1 MKRQNSVALFI
12 EIITVVGLIIYTI
25 ITDGVVSNRLDSGLK
40 SYFTSEVKDQTAA
53 FYDEFN
59 AELANTKSFAFS
71 AKSSYEFAQRSG
83 ADSTA
88 AAESICANL
97 VNELK
102 ADSAAVFN
110 RSGSVIASRQY
121 SAASESAIVQAAL
134 RGESIADFIK
144 DNGAVY
150 AVAAAPLANEGII
163 TGAVLVKKNIS
174 IQSIIDKIKAATC
187 SEATVFDN
195 YTRHV
200 TTIEGMQGTK
210 LANPEIIDRVKKEG
224 HAISIINKI
233 GTQDSISCYFP
244 LLNKNGEFVTTLYL
258 GRPLTV
264 VGIVSK
270 TIFTPLL
277 FVSIIAMVVVLILF
291 IILIKR
297 SISRPLALINA
308 AVTNLSSGDADL
320 TQRLPENGNN
330 EFTQVTRGV
339 NKFIALLEST
349 IIRVQEIADEVL
361 RGSSQISSSSQ
372 SISAGASEQAAS
384 TEEMSAT
391 MEQIASNISQT
402 ADNAEQ
408 TRSIAVS
415 TCAEGKDGSEAVSSA
430 VEAVKMI
437 TSKINVIQDI
447 TSQTNLLALN
457 AAIEAARAGEAGKG
471 FAVVANEVRKL
482 AERTKEA
489 ASDIIDL
496 SAQTLVAADNA
507 GAKIQHVVPEI
518 EKTSNLIEEISVACR
533 EQTLG
538 ASQISSAIQQLD
550 TVVQQNAS
558 SSEELAAMAEE
569 LSASANEL
577 VSVAGIFKVDSSASS
592 ASRDTPRLER
602 SVPPLALE
610 SKLV

>member
-12 EIITVVGLIIYTI
+12 EIIIVLGLIVYTI
-25 ITDGVVSNRLDSGLK
+25 ITDAVVSNRLDSGLK
-40 SYFTSEVKDQTAA
+40 SYFTSEVKEQTSA
-53 FYDEFN
+53 FQDEFD
-59 AELANTKSFAFS
+59 AELSKIKSFALS
-71 AKSSYEFAQRSG
+71 SESSYEFAIRNG
-83 ADSTA
+83 AETSD
-88 AAESICANL
+88 AAESVCANL
-97 VNELK
+97 VNELR
-102 ADSAAVFN
+102 ADSAAVIS

-121 SAASESAIVQAAL
+121 TAGSETAVLQAAL
-134 RGESIADFIK
+134 RGESGADFVK
-144 DNGAVY
+144 ENGAVY

-174 IQSIIDKIKAATC
+174 VQSIVDKVKAATC

-244 LLNKNGEFVTTLYL
+244 LFSKTGEFVTTLYL

-264 VGIVSK
+264 VGVVSK

-277 FVSIIAMVVVLILF
+277 FVSIIAMVIVLILF

-320 TQRLPENGNN
+320 TYRLPENGNN

-339 NKFIALLEST
+339 NKFIALLEAT

-372 SISAGASEQAAS
+372 AISAGASEQAAS

-391 MEQIASNISQT
+391 MEEIASNISQT

-408 TRSIAVS
+408 TRSIAVT

-437 TSKINVIQDI
+437 TSKIAVIQDI

-482 AERTKEA
+482 AERTKDA
-489 ASDIIDL
+489 AADIIDL

-507 GAKIQHVVPEI
+507 GTKIQHVVPEI

-577 VSVAGIFKVDSSASS
+577 VSVAGIFKVAGSANSGS
-592 ASRDTPRLER
+592 GTPRLER
-602 SVPPLALE
+602 SAPTLALE

>member
-12 EIITVVGLIIYTI
+12 EIIIVLGLIVYTI
-25 ITDGVVSNRLDSGLK
+25 ITDAVVSNRLDSGLK
-40 SYFTSEVKDQTAA
+40 SYFTSEVKEQTAA
-53 FYDEFN
+53 FQDEFD
-59 AELANTKSFAFS
+59 AELSKIKSFALS
-71 AKSSYEFAQRSG
+71 SKSSYEFAIRNG
-83 ADSTA
+83 AETSD

-97 VNELK
+97 VNELR
-102 ADSAAVFN
+102 ADSAAVIS

-121 SAASESAIVQAAL
+121 TAGSETAVLQAAL
-134 RGESIADFIK
+134 RGESGADFVK
-144 DNGAVY
+144 ENGAVY
-150 AVAAAPLANEGII
+150 VVAAAPLANEGII

-174 IQSIIDKIKAATC
+174 VQSIVDKVKAATC

-244 LLNKNGEFVTTLYL
+244 LFSKTGEFVTTLYL

-264 VGIVSK
+264 VGVVSK

-277 FVSIIAMVVVLILF
+277 FVSIIAMLIVLILF

-320 TQRLPENGNN
+320 TYRLPENGNN

-339 NKFIALLEST
+339 NKFIALLEAT

-372 SISAGASEQAAS
+372 AISAGASEQAAS

-391 MEQIASNISQT
+391 MEEIASNISQT

-408 TRSIAVS
+408 TRSIAVT

-437 TSKINVIQDI
+437 TSKIAVIQDI

-482 AERTKEA
+482 AERTKDA
-489 ASDIIDL
+489 AADIIDL

-507 GAKIQHVVPEI
+507 GTKIQHVVPEI

-558 SSEELAAMAEE
+558 LQKSSPQWQKSFLQAQTS
-569 LSASANEL
+569 LFLWPASLRLQVLQTQVL
-577 VSVAGIFKVDSSASS
+577 V
-592 ASRDTPRLER
+592 RH
-602 SVPPLALE
+602 AL
-610 SKLV
+610 KGLHRHLR

>member
-12 EIITVVGLIIYTI
+12 EIIIVLGLIVYTI
-25 ITDGVVSNRLDSGLK
+25 ITDAVVSNRLDSGLK
-40 SYFTSEVKDQTAA
+40 SYFTSEVKEQTAA
-53 FYDEFN
+53 FQDEFD
-59 AELANTKSFAFS
+59 AELSKTKSFAFS
-71 AKSSYEFAQRSG
+71 SKSSYEFAIRNG
-83 ADSTA
+83 AETSD
-88 AAESICANL
+88 AAESVCANL
-97 VNELK
+97 VNELR
-102 ADSAAVFN
+102 AGSAAVIS

-121 SAASESAIVQAAL
+121 TAGSETAVLQAAL
-134 RGESIADFIK
+134 RGESGADFVK
-144 DNGAVY
+144 ENGAVY

-174 IQSIIDKIKAATC
+174 VQSIVDKVKAATC

-244 LLNKNGEFVTTLYL
+244 LFSKTGEFVTTLYL

-264 VGIVSK
+264 VGVVSK

-277 FVSIIAMVVVLILF
+277 FVSIIAMVIVLILF

-320 TQRLPENGNN
+320 TYRLPENGNN

-372 SISAGASEQAAS
+372 AISAGASEQAAS

-391 MEQIASNISQT
+391 MEEIASNISQT

-408 TRSIAVS
+408 TRSIAVT

-437 TSKINVIQDI
+437 TSKIAVIQDI

-482 AERTKEA
+482 AERTKDA
-489 ASDIIDL
+489 AADIIDL

-507 GAKIQHVVPEI
+507 GTKIQHVVPEI

-577 VSVAGIFKVDSSASS
+577 VSVAGIFKVAGSANPGSG
-592 ASRDTPRLER
+592 TPRLER
-602 SVPPLALE
+602 SAPTLALE

>member
-12 EIITVVGLIIYTI
+12 EIIIVLGLIVYTI
-25 ITDGVVSNRLDSGLK
+25 ITDAVVSNRLDSGLK
-40 SYFTSEVKDQTAA
+40 SYFTSEVKEQTAA
-53 FYDEFN
+53 FQDEFD
-59 AELANTKSFAFS
+59 AELSKTKSFALS
-71 AKSSYEFAQRSG
+71 SKSSYEFAIRNG
-83 ADSTA
+83 AETSD

-97 VNELK
+97 VNELR
-102 ADSAAVFN
+102 ADSAAVIS

-121 SAASESAIVQAAL
+121 TAGSETAVLQAAL
-134 RGESIADFIK
+134 RGESGADFVK
-144 DNGAVY
+144 ENGAVY

-174 IQSIIDKIKAATC
+174 VQSIVDKVKAATC

-244 LLNKNGEFVTTLYL
+244 LFSKTGEFVTTLYL

-264 VGIVSK
+264 VGVVSK

-277 FVSIIAMVVVLILF
+277 FVSIIAMVIVLILF

-320 TQRLPENGNN
+320 TYRLPENGNN

-339 NKFIALLEST
+339 NKFIGLLEST

-372 SISAGASEQAAS
+372 AISAGASEQAAS

-391 MEQIASNISQT
+391 MEEIASNISQT

-408 TRSIAVS
+408 TRSIAVT
-415 TCAEGKDGSEAVSSA
+415 TCAEGKDGSEALFLR
-430 VEAVKMI
+430 
-437 TSKINVIQDI
+437 Q
-447 TSQTNLLALN
+447 L
-457 AAIEAARAGEAGKG
+457 
-471 FAVVANEVRKL
+471 KL
-482 AERTKEA
+482 
-489 ASDIIDL
+489 
-496 SAQTLVAADNA
+496 
-507 GAKIQHVVPEI
+507 
-518 EKTSNLIEEISVACR
+518 
-533 EQTLG
+533 
-538 ASQISSAIQQLD
+538 
-550 TVVQQNAS
+550 
-558 SSEELAAMAEE
+558 
-569 LSASANEL
+569 
-577 VSVAGIFKVDSSASS
+577 
-592 ASRDTPRLER
+592 SR
-602 SVPPLALE
+602 
-610 SKLV
+610 

>member
-12 EIITVVGLIIYTI
+12 EIIIVLGLIVYTI
-25 ITDGVVSNRLDSGLK
+25 ITDAVVSNRLDSGLK
-40 SYFTSEVKDQTAA
+40 SYFTSEVKEQTAA
-53 FYDEFN
+53 FQDEFD
-59 AELANTKSFAFS
+59 AELSKTKSFALS
-71 AKSSYEFAQRSG
+71 SKSSYEFAIRNG
-83 ADSTA
+83 AETSD

-97 VNELK
+97 VNELR
-102 ADSAAVFN
+102 ADSAAVIS

-121 SAASESAIVQAAL
+121 TAGSETAVLQAAL
-134 RGESIADFIK
+134 RGESGADFVK
-144 DNGAVY
+144 ENGAVY
-150 AVAAAPLANEGII
+150 AVAAASLANEGII

-174 IQSIIDKIKAATC
+174 VQSIVDKVKAATC

-244 LLNKNGEFVTTLYL
+244 LFSKTGEFVTTLYL

-264 VGIVSK
+264 VGVVSK

-277 FVSIIAMVVVLILF
+277 FVSIIAMVIVLILF

-320 TQRLPENGNN
+320 TYRLPENGNN

-339 NKFIALLEST
+339 NKFIGLLEAT
-349 IIRVQEIADEVL
+349 IIRVQEISDEVL

-372 SISAGASEQAAS
+372 AISAGASEQAAS

-391 MEQIASNISQT
+391 MEEIASNISQT

-408 TRSIAVS
+408 TRSIAVT

-437 TSKINVIQDI
+437 TSKIAVIQDI

-482 AERTKEA
+482 AERTKDA
-489 ASDIIDL
+489 AADIIDL

-507 GAKIQHVVPEI
+507 GTKIQHVVPEI

-577 VSVAGIFKVDSSASS
+577 VSVAGIFKVAGSANPNSG
-592 ASRDTPRLER
+592 TPRLER
-602 SVPPLALE
+602 SAPTLALE
-610 SKLV
+610 SKFV

>member
-1 MKRQNSVALFI
+1 MA
-12 EIITVVGLIIYTI
+12 
-25 ITDGVVSNRLDSGLK
+25 VS
-40 SYFTSEVKDQTAA
+40 Q
-53 FYDEFN
+53 
-59 AELANTKSFAFS
+59 
-71 AKSSYEFAQRSG
+71 
-83 ADSTA
+83 
-88 AAESICANL
+88 
-97 VNELK
+97 
-102 ADSAAVFN
+102 
-110 RSGSVIASRQY
+110 
-121 SAASESAIVQAAL
+121 
-134 RGESIADFIK
+134 
-144 DNGAVY
+144 
-150 AVAAAPLANEGII
+150 
-163 TGAVLVKKNIS
+163 VL
-174 IQSIIDKIKAATC
+174 
-187 SEATVFDN
+187 
-195 YTRHV
+195 
-200 TTIEGMQGTK
+200 
-210 LANPEIIDRVKKEG
+210 PRVKK
-224 HAISIINKI
+224 
-233 GTQDSISCYFP
+233 
-244 LLNKNGEFVTTLYL
+244 
-258 GRPLTV
+258 
-264 VGIVSK
+264 IV
-270 TIFTPLL
+270 
-277 FVSIIAMVVVLILF
+277 F

-297 SISRPLALINA
+297 SITRPLALINA

-372 SISAGASEQAAS
+372 AISAGASEQAAS

-391 MEQIASNISQT
+391 MEEIASNISQT
-402 ADNAEQ
+402 ADNAEE
-408 TRSIAVS
+408 TRTIAVT
-415 TCAEGKDGSEAVSSA
+415 TCAEGRDGSEAVSSA

-507 GAKIQHVVPEI
+507 GTKIQNVVPEI

-533 EQTLG
+533 ELTLG

-577 VSVAGIFKVDSSASS
+577 VSVAGIFKVAGQAGSAATS
-592 ASRDTPRLER
+592 TPRLER
-602 SVPPLALE
+602 SAPPLALE
-610 SKLV
+610 SK

>member
-12 EIITVVGLIIYTI
+12 EIIIVLGLIVYTI
-25 ITDGVVSNRLDSGLK
+25 ITDAVVSNRLDSGLK
-40 SYFTSEVKDQTAA
+40 SYFTSEVKEQTAA
-53 FYDEFN
+53 FQDEFD
-59 AELANTKSFAFS
+59 AELSKTKSFALS
-71 AKSSYEFAQRSG
+71 SKSSYEFAIRNG
-83 ADSTA
+83 AETSD

-97 VNELK
+97 VNELR
-102 ADSAAVFN
+102 ADSAAVIS

-121 SAASESAIVQAAL
+121 TAGSETAVLQAAL
-134 RGESIADFIK
+134 RGESGADFVK
-144 DNGAVY
+144 ENGAVY

-174 IQSIIDKIKAATC
+174 VQSIVDKVKAATC

-244 LLNKNGEFVTTLYL
+244 LFSKTGEFVTTLYL

-264 VGIVSK
+264 VGVVSK

-277 FVSIIAMVVVLILF
+277 FVSIIAMVIVLILF

-320 TQRLPENGNN
+320 TYRLPENGNN

-339 NKFIALLEST
+339 NKFIALLEAT

-372 SISAGASEQAAS
+372 AISAGASEQAAS

-391 MEQIASNISQT
+391 MEEIASNISQT

-408 TRSIAVS
+408 TRSIAVT

-437 TSKINVIQDI
+437 TSKIAVIQDI

-482 AERTKEA
+482 AERTKDA
-489 ASDIIDL
+489 AADIIDL

-507 GAKIQHVVPEI
+507 GTKIQHVVPEI

-577 VSVAGIFKVDSSASS
+577 VSVAGIFKVAGSANPSSG
-592 ASRDTPRLER
+592 TPRLER
-602 SVPPLALE
+602 SAPTLALE